1 VNTSTIRTG
10 STRLRVLTGAF
21 AALCSLSGQTSR
33 SVRDGVY
40 SADQAKRGRASYSEH
55 CFECHGRDLRGDVET
70 RPLTG
75 GEFFSNWDGLPLSTL
90 FERIRNTMPA
100 DKPAT
105 LGRQQVA
112 DIVAFLLQFD
122 GFPAG
127 SAELST
133 KPEILQQIRI
143 ETPKP

>member
-1 VNTSTIRTG
+1 MKVAILITA
-10 STRLRVLTGAF
+10 AF
-21 AALCSLSGQTSR
+21 CALSGQTSR

-40 SADQAKRGRASYSEH
+40 SVDQAKRGRATYSEH
-55 CFECHGRDLRGDVET
+55 CLECHGRDLLGDVET

-75 GEFFSNWDGLPLSTL
+75 GEFFSNWDGLPLLTL

-100 DKPAT
+100 DHPAT
-105 LGRQQVA
+105 LSRQQVA

-122 GFPAG
+122 GFQAG
-127 SAELST
+127 SDELST

-143 ETPKP
+143 DTPQR